1 MSPKPL
7 ADDDARRAIAND
19 LDATLVVEAAA
30 GTGKTTEL
38 VNRIVRVLAT
48 DRAKVDGIVAVT
60 FTEKAAGELKL
71 RLREALD
78 VARTGATGAE
88 AEALNKALQSL
99 EEAHVSTI
107 HGFCAELL
115 RERPVEAGVDPLFT
129 VLTESQAE
137 RLFDQAF
144 GAWIQAQ
151 LQDPPEGVRRA
162 LRRSV
167 WQGFGSVT
175 REETPID
182 RLRRA
187 AWDLAQWRDFA
198 GAWTRRPF
206 DRDADVDSL
215 IDQLHEFAQL
225 TDGPS
230 YAKDTLYLDTAVA
243 RHLSAEIALQRSLR
257 QETSFRLKA
266 EATGVGGGVAAPP
279 DTGGFRLQAEEES
292 DATTPPATRSFR
304 LQAEEESDYDGW
316 EARLVDLSR
325 DRNFSKL
332 RHGRGPGYKQGV
344 PRQRVID
351 AYDALKPALDQFR
364 MNADADLAA
373 ALQPELAGAIARY
386 EELKARSGA
395 LDFLDLLL
403 KARDLVRG
411 NAGVRRGFH
420 ARFTHIFVDEFQD
433 TDPLQAEILLLL
445 ASADPEQDDWQ
456 RVVPVPGRLFI
467 VGDPKQSIY
476 RFRRADVGIYRDV
489 CERLVAAG
497 ADPIKL
503 TTSFR
508 SVPQIQACVNAAFAP
523 VMTGDP
529 ATLQADYVPLSPH
542 RAGIKGQPAVIA
554 LPVPEPYGVRN
565 LSAIKIEQSL
575 PDAVGAFID
584 WVVNHSR
591 WKVSGRSSVPGSRS
605 SPVEARDICIL
616 FRRFLSFGEDITQP
630 YVRALEARGVHHVL
644 VGGKSFHDREEVE
657 TLRAALS
664 AIEWPDD
671 ELAVFAA
678 LRGALFA
685 VGDEE
690 LLEWKQ
696 RFGVFHPFRVPGS
709 ASDLGHLQPIVE
721 SLRVLQRLHRR
732 RNYRPVAETIQDLLD
747 ATRAHVGIVLRS
759 AGEQALANVLHVAD
773 LAREYEAGG
782 GLSFRG
788 FVDELREAAEHAQAA
803 EAPILEEGS
812 DGVRIMTVHKAKGLE
827 FPIVI
832 LADLTCKLARA
843 EAGRWLDPANNVC
856 ALKIGGWAPRDLL
869 LHDPEEASRDRAESE
884 RLTYVAATRARDIL
898 VVPAIGDAPYEG
910 GWLDPLMPAIYPPE
924 GSRRDPSRAPG
935 VPDFKSKDSVL
946 HRPDGDP
953 ASSRTVAPGTFD
965 FSGAP
970 KVQSPGPKAYPVT
983 WWDPR
988 ALGLGAASS
997 FGLRRDDLIVKDG
1010 DMFAVEDRL
1019 AEYEQWR
1026 DDRAS
1031 VIAQGARPSVRVQTA
1046 TAWAAEAARV
1056 GLDEAIL
1063 DLPPEGG
1070 SHESTDKGDTLFGEP
1085 VASFDDPVASAF
1097 RRKDIEV
1104 VQIPGAGKRP
1114 RGPRFGTLVHAV
1126 LATVPLDA
1134 PDDLIARTAETHARI
1149 LGGVPAEEV
1158 AAAATVVST
1167 VLRHDLI
1174 ARARA
1179 SASVTRETPV
1189 SWLHKDGTLIE
1200 GVLDLAFEEGGETVV
1215 VDFKTDYELAAGETR
1230 YRAQL
1235 LQYVTAVSRA
1245 TGRAASGVLFRV

>member
-1 MSPKPL
+1 MKL
-7 ADDDARRAIAND
+7 ADSSARQVIAND

-38 VNRIVRVLAT
+38 VNRIVRILAT
-48 DRAKVDGIVAVT
+48 GRAEVGGIVAVT

-78 VARTGATGAE
+78 VARSTLPPGGPRAPGE
-88 AEALNKALQSL
+88 NDELERLNLALQSL

-115 RERPVEAGVDPLFT
+115 RERPVEARVDPLFS

-137 RLFDQAF
+137 RLFDQGF
-144 GAWIQAQ
+144 GGWIQAQ

-162 LRRSV
+162 LRRSI
-167 WQGFGSVT
+167 WKGFGNVT
-175 REETPID
+175 REDTPID

-187 AWDLAQWRDFA
+187 AWDLAQWRDFD

-206 DRDADVDSL
+206 DRDGDVDRL
-215 IDQLHEFAQL
+215 VEQLHEFAQL

-230 YAKDTLYLDTAVA
+230 YAKDTLYLDTASA
-243 RHLSAEIALQRSLR
+243 RHLSAEIAMQR
-257 QETSFRLKA
+257 SFRLKA
-266 EATGVGGGVAAPP
+266 EATGERGEDAPP
-279 DTGGFRLQAEEES
+279 DGSRGFRLQAEE
-292 DATTPPATRSFR
+292 DA
-304 LQAEEESDYDGW
+304 EYDGW

-325 DRNFSKL
+325 DRNFAKL
-332 RHGRGPGYKQGV
+332 RHGRGPGYKPGV

-351 AYDALKPALDQFR
+351 AYDALKPQLDQFR

-373 ALQPELAGAIARY
+373 ALQGELAAAIARY

-403 KARDLVRG
+403 KARDLVKS

-445 ASADPEQDDWQ
+445 ASADPEQDDWR
-456 RVVPVPGRLFI
+456 RVTPVPGRLFI

-489 CERLVAAG
+489 CERLVKAG
-497 ADPIKL
+497 ASAVKL

-523 VMTGDP
+523 VMTGD
-529 ATLQADYVPLSPH
+529 AVTLQADYVPLSRH
-542 RAGIKGQPAVIA
+542 RPDIKGQPAVIA

-565 LSAIKIEQSL
+565 LSAVKIEQSL

-584 WVVNHSR
+584 WVVTESG
-591 WKVSGRSSVPGSRS
+591 WKVSGRSSTLDARS
-605 SPVEARDICIL
+605 SKVEARDICIL

-630 YVRALEARGVHHVL
+630 YVRALEARGVRHVL

-685 VGDEE
+685 IGDEE

-696 RFGVFHPFRVPGS
+696 RFGVFHPFRIPRIEDRGPIP
-709 ASDLGHLQPIVE
+709 AHLQPIVE
-721 SLRVLQRLHRR
+721 NLRALQHLHRR

-747 ATRAHVGIVLRS
+747 VTRAHVGIVLRT
-759 AGEQALANVLHVAD
+759 AGEQALANVLHVAE

-812 DGVRIMTVHKAKGLE
+812 DGVRLMTVHKAKGLE

-843 EAGRWLDPANNVC
+843 EAGRWLDPEHNLC
-856 ALKIGGWAPRDLL
+856 ALKIGGWSPVDLL
-869 LHDPEEASRDRAESE
+869 LHDPEEAARDRAESE

-898 VVPAIGDAPYEG
+898 VVPAIGDAPYDG
-910 GWLDPLMPAIYPPE
+910 GWLDPLVPAIYPPE
-924 GSRRDPSRAPG
+924 SVRRDPKPTPG
-935 VPDFKSKDSVL
+935 VPVFKSKDSVL
-946 HRPDGDP
+946 NRPDGDP
-953 ASSRTVAPGTFD
+953 ASPKTVAPGTFV
-965 FSGAP
+965 FSAGAP
-970 KVQSPGPKAYPVT
+970 PASRLAPREYSVT

-988 ALGLGAASS
+988 AFHLGTSSS

-1019 AEYEQWR
+1019 ADYEKWR
-1026 DDRAS
+1026 AERAA
-1031 VIAQGARPSVRVQTA
+1031 VIAAAARPSVRVQTA
-1046 TAWAAEAARV
+1046 TAWAAEAAKL
-1056 GLDEAIL
+1056 GIDEAIL

-1070 SHESTDKGDTLFGEP
+1070 SHESGEGGSHETAPSDT
-1085 VASFDDPVASAF
+1085 PVASAF
-1097 RRKDIEV
+1097 RRKIEI
-1104 VQIPGAGKRP
+1104 VQIPGAEKRP

-1134 PDDLIARTAETHARI
+1134 PDEVVGRIAETQARI
-1149 LGGVPAEEV
+1149 IDAPADEV
-1158 AAAATVVST
+1158 RAAAVVVSA
-1167 VLRHDLI
+1167 VLRHELV

-1179 SASVTRETPV
+1179 SASIKRETPV
-1189 SWLHKDGTLIE
+1189 SWVQKDGMLIE
-1200 GVLDLAFEEGGETVV
+1200 GVLDLAFDEGDGTLV
-1215 VDFKTDYELAAGETR
+1215 VDFKTDHELAAGESR

-1235 LQYVTAVSRA
+1235 LQYVNAVSRA
-1245 TGRAASGVLFRV
+1245 TGRPASGVLFRV